1 MSSENLKNNE
11 SEIAGVVSEL
21 AECLLE
27 HGLHADF
34 RAKAKSLSQ
43 VVTAESLADLRS
55 MFHKPPAESA
65 LFKPQEHGLGGWLSA
80 CQFSIFELVYK
91 RGKEALPFVREIA
104 WGEYDW
110 TQGNAIEI
118 LIRFAA
124 YGIERDTILNE
135 IKQNFPDI
143 RYEARLYAIEPL
155 LPELA
160 NDEKLK
166 QVFDELFSIEE
177 FKEAFA
183 ELTAA
188 EV

>member
-1 MSSENLKNNE
+1 MLQLNL
-11 SEIAGVVSEL
+11 S
-21 AECLLE
+21 
-27 HGLHADF
+27 
-34 RAKAKSLSQ
+34 
-43 VVTAESLADLRS
+43 
-55 MFHKPPAESA
+55 
-65 LFKPQEHGLGGWLSA
+65 GWLSA

-91 RGKEALPFVREIA
+91 RGKEVLPFVREIA

-110 TQGNAIEI
+110 TQGN
-118 LIRFAA
+118 
-124 YGIERDTILNE
+124 
-135 IKQNFPDI
+135 
-143 RYEARLYAIEPL
+143 AIEPL